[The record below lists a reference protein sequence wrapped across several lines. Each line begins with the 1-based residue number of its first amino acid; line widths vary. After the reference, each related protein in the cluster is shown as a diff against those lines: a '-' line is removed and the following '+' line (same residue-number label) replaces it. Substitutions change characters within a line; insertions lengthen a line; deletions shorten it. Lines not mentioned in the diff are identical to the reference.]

1 MMLVDPLAD
10 ALSNLKNN
18 ERTGNLEC
26 IIKPASKMIG
36 KVLKVM
42 QDHGYLGEFEFIEDG
57 RAGKFKVKLVGKIN
71 NCGVIR
77 PRYPVN
83 KRNFEIFEKR
93 LLPASGFGIL
103 ILTTPL
109 GVISHNEARE
119 KNTGGRLLAFVY

>member
-1 MMLVDPLAD
+1 MLVDPFAD

-26 IIKPASKMIG
+26 IIKPASKVIG

-42 QDHGYLGEFEFIEDG
+42 QDHDYIGEFEFIEDG

-71 NCGVIR
+71 DCGVIR

-83 KRNFEIFEKR
+83 KKTFEIFEKR
-93 LLPASGFGIL
+93 FLPASGFGIL

-109 GVISHNEARE
+109 GIMSHNEARE
-119 KNTGGRLLAFVY
+119 KNAGGRLLAFVY

>member
-1 MMLVDPLAD
+1 MLVDPLAD

>member
-1 MMLVDPLAD
+1 MLVDPLAD
-10 ALSNLKNN
+10 ALSNLKNS

-26 IIKPASKMIG
+26 VIKPASKVIG

-71 NCGVIR
+71 DCGVIR

-93 LLPASGFGIL
+93 FLPASGFGIL

-109 GVISHNEARE
+109 GVMSHNEARE

>member
-1 MMLVDPLAD
+1 MLVDPLAD
-10 ALSNLKNN
+10 ALSNMKNN

-26 IIKPASKMIG
+26 VIKPASKIIG

-42 QDHGYLGEFEFIEDG
+42 QDYGYLGEFEFIEDG
-57 RAGKFKVKLVGKIN
+57 RAGKFKVRLIGKIN
-71 NCGVIR
+71 DCGVTR

-93 LLPASGFGIL
+93 FLPATGFGIL

-109 GVISHNEARE
+109 GIMSHNEARE
-119 KNTGGRLLAFVY
+119 KKTGGRLLAFVY